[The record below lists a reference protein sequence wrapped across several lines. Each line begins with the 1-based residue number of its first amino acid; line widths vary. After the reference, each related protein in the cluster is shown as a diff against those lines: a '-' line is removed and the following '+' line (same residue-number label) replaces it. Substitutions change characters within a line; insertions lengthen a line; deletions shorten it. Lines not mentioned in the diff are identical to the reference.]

1 MIRRALNIGRWL
13 VEFYFAGEDGYDT
26 DELIDRLYDF
36 GADIHSLRKAW
47 SLMESDLPNT
57 GFTFSNQQD
66 RLAIVAIGPT
76 SSGAEFQ
83 DTFVHEV
90 HHLETRRG
98 ISPRY
103 YAGSDA
109 STAGT
114 DKRREALH
122 SGSRFRISYSCQQ
135 YRI

>member
-26 DELIDRLYDF
+26 NELIDRLYDF

-90 HHLETRRG
+90 HHLAVAIADSLGLDLDGEDPAY
-98 ISPRY
+98 I
-103 YAGSDA
+103 AGD
-109 STAGT
+109 TARDLAEILCTLGCEHC
-114 DKRREALH
+114 RHR
-122 SGSRFRISYSCQQ
+122 
-135 YRI
+135 